1 MPRAEQVWQKFSG
14 SCSNMTALI
23 MSGNLL
29 QTILHL
35 LQRMIVTL
43 TMLQT
48 PPPPLEVPEQVLQ
61 IIWST
66 TPPIDQTLVHSQ
78 ANHLLP

>member
-1 MPRAEQVWQKFSG
+1 
-14 SCSNMTALI
+14 

-35 LQRMIVTL
+35 LQQMIVTL
-43 TMLQT
+43 ITHLT
-48 PPPPLEVPEQVLQ
+48 ATPPLEVPEQVLQ

-66 TPPIDQTLVHSQ
+66 TPLIDQALVH
-78 ANHLLP
+78 NRVNLPQLWNNPVN